1 MIIGKHVSIAGGI
14 AQAPGRAKAIGCN
27 ALQIFSRNPRSWQ
40 GRNLSAGEGERVKEA
55 MKKLGMEVL
64 AVHAIYL
71 INLASPGDELWEKSR
86 QAIAEDYRRSG
97 EIGADFLVVH
107 PGSHHGSGLK
117 EGVLR
122 IGHALNGVLESS
134 KNETK
139 ILLENVAGAGTA
151 LGSNFTQIHDIIK
164 EIAEKDR
171 IGFCLDTCHAFAAGY
186 DLSTNQGLEQTLRE
200 LEREIGFD
208 YLKMLHI
215 NDSRYALS
223 SRKDQH
229 AHLGKGQIGQDGLAR
244 IVNHPDL
251 RHLPFIL
258 ETASFQGRDQ
268 DVELIISLSNH

>member
-27 ALQIFSRNPRSWQ
+27 ALQVFARNPRSWQ
-40 GRNLSAGEGERVKEA
+40 GRKLSVGEGEQVKAA
-55 MKKLGMEVL
+55 MEKLGMEVL
-64 AVHAIYL
+64 VVHAIYL
-71 INLASPGDELWEKSR
+71 INLASPDDQLWEKSR
-86 QAIAEDYRRSG
+86 QAIAEDYRRAG
-97 EIGADFLVVH
+97 EIGADYLVVH

>member
-27 ALQIFSRNPRSWQ
+27 ALQVFARNPRSWQ
-40 GRNLSAGEGERVKEA
+40 GRKLSTGEGERVKAA
-55 MKKLGMEVL
+55 MEKLGMEVL
-64 AVHAIYL
+64 VVHAIYL
-71 INLASPGDELWEKSR
+71 INLASPDDQLWEKSR
-86 QAIAEDYRRSG
+86 QAIAEDYRRAG

-117 EGVLR
+117 EGVAR

-171 IGFCLDTCHAFAAGY
+171 IGFCLDTCHAFVAGY

-223 SRKDQH
+223 SRKDRH